1 MPCCGRAFCSRI
13 STRARFSHPTEQPNW
28 SRAIAKS
35 TSNAKSSRAV
45 RLQYG
50 ALPYRFSAQGEL
62 ELLLVTSRTRGRWI
76 IPKGWPIKGL
86 KPQKSAARE
95 AFEEAGVRGAVT
107 AKPIGRYS
115 YDKISDDESGAIPC
129 EILVFALN
137 VKRQLKDWPEARERE
152 ARWVKPGDAT
162 ALVEEDGLR
171 SLVETFAERARH
183 GTAARRT

>member
-1 MPCCGRAFCSRI
+1 M
-13 STRARFSHPTEQPNW
+13 
-28 SRAIAKS
+28 
-35 TSNAKSSRAV
+35 
-45 RLQYG
+45 
-50 ALPYRFSAQGEL
+50 
-62 ELLLVTSRTRGRWI
+62 LLVTSRTRGRWI

-107 AKPIGRYS
+107 AKPIGRYA

-129 EILVFALN
+129 EVLVFALN

-162 ALVEEDGLR
+162 TLVEEDGLR
-171 SLVETFAERARH
+171 SLVEAFAETARL
-183 GTAARRT
+183 GTAAEGLKGKARKG